1 MGGGARRRPGPL
13 RGEENDMSDASG
25 KDKGAETG
33 AIESVSR
40 ESRTFPPPATF
51 VAKARLRDQA
61 EYERMYRRSV
71 DDPSGFWGETARA
84 ELAWTKP
91 FTKVQTGEVPWAKWV
106 ED

>member
-40 ESRTFPPPATF
+40 ESRMFPPPADF
-51 VAKARLRDQA
+51 AAKARLRDQA
-61 EYERMYRRSV
+61 EYERMYKRSI
-71 DDPSGFWGETARA
+71 DDPNGFWGETAKA
-84 ELAWTKP
+84 ELAWSKP
-91 FTKVQTGEVPWAKWV
+91 FPKVLSGQGPGGKW
-106 ED
+106 